1 MYKGGNTLRTVRYQ
15 WAASTSP
22 SGVYFANPRRPRLAG
37 WSMRGHDND
46 DVGETFEGIFRHGG
60 EQVSA
65 ARNTFPIP
73 KSFGKSEGA
82 RCFRATGIV

>member
-1 MYKGGNTLRTVRYQ
+1 
-15 WAASTSP
+15 
-22 SGVYFANPRRPRLAG
+22 
-37 WSMRGHDND
+37 MRGHDND